1 MELRVARRKGAAT
14 MGTGDRFDAGALR
27 HLLQEGTDEQIG
39 AFLDSYALG
48 TVANRLIELLSPNA
62 RQAFFL
68 SM

>member
-1 MELRVARRKGAAT
+1 